1 MKNVLENLR
10 VWHSTR
16 ELAKEINQVTSTFPA
31 LEKFG
36 ITNQLLKS
44 SVAMSSNVASGSIQW
59 TKENQSK
66 HYERAFDELVVVL
79 NKLTLATYLNY
90 LHESKL
96 NALRAKIDSV
106 GKMLNALSVYQLA
119 KKATFK
125 PVNYQHLISSTHK
138 PFNHQPTLSTNNGHS
153 IHS

>member
-1 MKNVLENLR
+1 MKNVIENLR
-10 VWHSTR
+10 VWHTSR

-36 ITNQLLKS
+36 ITNQLKKS

-59 TKENQSK
+59 SKASQSK
-66 HYERAFDELVVVL
+66 HYELAFDELVVVL

-90 LHESKL
+90 LHENQL
-96 NALRAKIDSV
+96 NALRTKINQV
-106 GKMLNALSVYQLA
+106 GKMLNALSVYQLT

-138 PFNHQPTLSTNNGHS
+138 PFNHQPTLSTISGRS